1 MNEKRYKRQ
10 EAVALSYLPEQNDA
24 PKVTAKGK
32 GKIAEN
38 ILEKAKEHGVPTQQD
53 PSLVQLLGQI
63 ELNDTIPD
71 QLYQAVSEVL
81 AFVYQLDRSKSGK

>member
-38 ILEKAKEHGVPTQQD
+38 ILEKAKEHGVPIQQD